1 MPIVRNAQT
10 KAFYANCG
18 GAPRYHPLEHALFEH
33 AVCVQR
39 VCLRCKIHQGK
50 NHVIIYSNLSRNTS
64 RKSTYLY
71 NS

>member
-18 GAPRYHPLEHALFEH
+18 GAPRYHPLEHATIRACSMCSAGLFTLQDPPRE
-33 AVCVQR
+33 
-39 VCLRCKIHQGK
+39 